1 MKIIPENYEKKRG
14 DGHHG
19 MKFQVVVKTQ
29 AKKDEAKFICDK
41 HRFQLKPPTT
51 MEIIPSQERAVLNE
65 PLSIK
70 VSSSGLVPDKKH
82 TIFQFTKKQLT
93 IKIMKI

>member
-1 MKIIPENYEKKRG
+1 MEIIPENYEKKRG
-14 DGHHG
+14 DGHLG

-29 AKKDEAKFICDK
+29 SKKDEVKFICDK

-70 VSSSGLVPDKKH
+70 VS
-82 TIFQFTKKQLT
+82 
-93 IKIMKI
+93 